1 MKELFLNK
9 TMNLIQ
15 QYHDPY
21 TKEELELLRYGLEG
35 IYLTITKLVIIVLLA
50 FLLHM
55 EYEVFLTLIFFNII
69 RFTGFGVHAGD
80 SKTCLI
86 TSTIN
91 FIVIPYIFLHLSIDL
106 WIQAII
112 CGICLLSYLL
122 YAPSDTVKRPLRNKK
137 KRLIRKIVTV
147 IIGIIYTLGVFLIP
161 NDIISR
167 LLLISLV
174 IQMIVILPITYRILG
189 QPYCNWKKTN

>member
-9 TMNLIQ
+9 AMNLIQ

-35 IYLTITKLVIIVLLA
+35 IYLTITKLVIIAVFA

-55 EYEVFLTLIFFNII
+55 EYEVFLLLVFFNII

-86 TSTIN
+86 TSTIY
-91 FIVIPYIFLHLSIDL
+91 FIVIPYIFLHLSMDF

-112 CGICLLSYLL
+112 CSVCILSYLL

-161 NDIISR
+161 NAIISR